1 MSDLLSTEVITSKI
15 YIIRGK
21 KVMLDRDLAFLYGTE
36 TRTLNQAVKRNIQR
50 FPDDFMFQMSEIEI
64 KYWISQF
71 VISNR
76 ERMGIRKKPLAFTE
90 HGILM
95 LSSVL
100 NSEKAI
106 RVNIQIMRA
115 FTQLRR
121 MLLTN
126 HDLRRK
132 IAKMEKKY
140 DHQFKVV
147 FDAIRQL
154 LTPPEKPRRRIGFHP
169 QED

>member
-1 MSDLLSTEVITSKI
+1 MSNLLSTEVITSKI

-21 KVMLDRDLAFLYGTE
+21 KIMLDRDLAFLYRTE
-36 TRTLNQAVKRNIQR
+36 TRILNQAVKRNIHR
-50 FPDDFMFQMSEIEI
+50 FPDDFMFQLSEEET
-64 KYWISQF
+64 KNWISQI
-71 VISNR
+71 VTSNK
-76 ERMGIRKKPLAFTE
+76 EKMGLRKRPLAFTE

-100 NSEKAI
+100 NSRKAVY
-106 RVNIQIMRA
+106 VNIQIMRT
-115 FTQLRR
+115 FIQLRR

-132 IAKMEKKY
+132 IAEMEKKY
-140 DHQFKVV
+140 DHQFKIV

-154 LTPPEKPRRRIGFHP
+154 LTPPEKPKRRIGFHP
-169 QED
+169 HED